1 MKLTFAVSLSILMAI
16 LFIGTV
22 GAFLFYVPAWSVF
35 AVATVL
41 LGLGLMFALGLLTGR
56 KWRKLT
62 PFTHRATRMGTPLSL
77 VR

>member
-1 MKLTFAVSLSILMAI
+1 MKLNLAVSLSILLAI

-22 GAFLFYVPAWSVF
+22 GAFLLYVPALPVF

-41 LGLGLMFALGLLTGR
+41 LGLGLMFAFGLATGSR
-56 KWRKLT
+56 WRKAS
-62 PFTHRATRMGTPLSL
+62 RAHHGDFSA